1 MQEPFHEARAEKT
14 LYKVYHQCVEEFFMP
29 KKDTWYENSR
39 AAYTGQSAI
48 EFYQQVPDSRGAF
61 CFRSAVNFCACGKN
75 WRNMKHQA
83 QIWHQSD
90 KNSSF
95 WESFLCESD
104 AIGIHKS
111 WTCA

>member
-48 EFYQQVPDSRGAF
+48 EFYQQVPDSS
-61 CFRSAVNFCACGKN
+61 RSLLLSLSSEFLRMREELAQYEASGS
-75 WRNMKHQA
+75 NMA
-83 QIWHQSD
+83 SVR
-90 KNSSF
+90 
-95 WESFLCESD
+95 
-104 AIGIHKS
+104 
-111 WTCA
+111 